1 MLGRNENRDNSPR
14 AIAKDRN
21 SSCTIS
27 LVASTFLRSCSRSS
41 TPLSLWW
48 PPLSCDLVHAVAPP
62 LISAV
67 VNQIYTRYQ
76 LVRKETFSRPPSC
89 FCQSKAPRQQ
99 QQNERILSHNHYNP
113 QLTKPPRNPP
123 CQLTPYPNLRPL
135 CPVYVQSHLGMT
147 EDPSF
152 HGLRHLLPEQI
163 SYR

>member
-27 LVASTFLRSCSRSS
+27 LVASTFLRSCSCSS
-41 TPLSLWW
+41 T
-48 PPLSCDLVHAVAPP
+48 P

>member
-1 MLGRNENRDNSPR
+1 MKIEIIPHEPLQKIEIPHVP
-14 AIAKDRN
+14 
-21 SSCTIS
+21 S
-27 LVASTFLRSCSRSS
+27 LQ
-41 TPLSLWW
+41 W
-48 PPLSCDLVHAVAPP
+48 PPLSCDLVHAVVPP
-62 LISAV
+62 YLSGGLHFLAILFMQQHPPPISAV

-147 EDPSF
+147 EDQVF
-152 HGLRHLLPEQI
+152 MD
-163 SYR
+163 